1 MVLSAPFQRQR
12 RALRMREGNLRRALL
27 VGFAWLAFAAAP
39 AAAPCAGIVDEDAR
53 LNCLAQQ
60 AKAGAP
66 APAPQLSA
74 DGAVQST
81 IVSVSR
87 RRGGEMVFRLAN
99 GQAWMQQRAGFMLAN
114 PGERVIIAP
123 ARFGGDILTT
133 ERSAA
138 TRVRRIE

>member
-1 MVLSAPFQRQR
+1 
-12 RALRMREGNLRRALL
+12 MREGNLRRVLL
-27 VGFAWLAFAAAP
+27 VGFAWLAFAVAQ
-39 AAAPCAGIVDEDAR
+39 AAAPCAGIAEEDAR
-53 LNCLAQQ
+53 LSCLDRQ

-81 IVSVSR
+81 IVSVSLR
-87 RRGGEMVFRLAN
+87 QGGEMVFRLAN
-99 GQAWMQQRAGFMLAN
+99 GQAWMQRQAGFMLAS

-123 ARFGGDILTT
+123 ARFGSDILTT

-138 TRVRRIE
+138 TRVQRIE

>member
-1 MVLSAPFQRQR
+1 
-12 RALRMREGNLRRALL
+12 MREGDLRRVLL
-27 VGFAWLAFAAAP
+27 VGFAWLDFAFAAAQ
-39 AAAPCAGIVDEDAR
+39 AAAPCAGIAEEDAR
-53 LNCLAQQ
+53 LSCLDRQ

-81 IVSVSR
+81 IVSVSLR
-87 RRGGEMVFRLAN
+87 QGGEMVFRLAN
-99 GQAWMQQRAGFMLAN
+99 GQAWMQRQAGFMPAS

-123 ARFGGDILTT
+123 ARFGSDILTT